1 MPVVT
6 SKKDPS
12 NTARIRKQALI
23 DYIRR
28 LLAAKKRIFELFKAI
43 PRTRIVQRVIPNV
56 ERVTLWNYDIN
67 EFELSQLENE
77 ISVIIHGVLE
87 TLTVNPPFGWW
98 FAKYDEQAYRVG
110 AVQENINIQ
119 QMLTGLILIPIL
131 LSDEQLLA
139 HPFFNDNVSKEIR
152 TSYAAISGMSD
163 RTSNRVFQT
172 IVNGINGNR
181 SPKEIRK
188 ELENAFRI
196 AANDAKRIV
205 DTEINRANN
214 NARTATAQLYRDEF
228 GIPTAVL
235 HISALLS
242 VTRASHAARH
252 GNVYTPEQQNAW
264 WSRDH
269 NRINCHCSVRTVLLD
284 DEGNV
289 IETSLQERLIKQRP
303 FFDPQE

>member
-6 SKKDPS
+6 RSKDPS
-12 NTARIRKQALI
+12 NTARIRKQALA
-23 DYIRR
+23 DYNRR
-28 LLAAKKRIFELFKAI
+28 LRRARIKIKELFKRI
-43 PRTRIVQRVIPNV
+43 PRERIVQRVIPNV
-56 ERVTLWNYDIN
+56 ETVTLWDYTIT
-67 EFELSQLENE
+67 EFELSQLETDIE
-77 ISVIIHGVLE
+77 LIIRGELE
-87 TLTVNPPFGWW
+87 TVTIDPPFNWW

-119 QMLTGLILIPIL
+119 QLVTILAILPLILT
-131 LSDEQLLA
+131 DEQLLA
-139 HPFFNDNVSKEIR
+139 NPLIVDNIAKEIR
-152 TSYAAISGMSD
+152 ASYTAISGMSD

-181 SPKEIRK
+181 SPREIR
-188 ELENAFRI
+188 EEINAAFDI
-196 AANDAKRIV
+196 ASNDAKRIV

-228 GIPTAVL
+228 GVPTAVL

-284 DEGNV
+284 EEGNV
-289 IETSLQERLIKQRP
+289 IETKLQQRLLKQRP
-303 FFDPQE
+303 FFNP